1 MTKKMYKLELNC
13 DMFSFFMTRSLRKV
27 DGDSVSLELYL
38 PADFVKDYSFLVDN
52 TDIEWNIQLVRNFQ
66 SWTGGF
72 FTPYDNTNGH
82 FVYNCR
88 AFLLNVKGAYYFKLP
103 SEFVDRYLKAESNL
117 GREELPPSV
126 WNWWITLSTV
136 DTSFV
141 DSALVNYTKGR

>member
-13 DMFSFFMTRSLRKV
+13 DMFRFFMTRSLRKV

-82 FVYNCR
+82 FVHNI
-88 AFLLNVKGAYYFKLP
+88 
-103 SEFVDRYLKAESNL
+103 S
-117 GREELPPSV
+117 
-126 WNWWITLSTV
+126 
-136 DTSFV
+136 
-141 DSALVNYTKGR
+141 